1 MLINTLGRLLKLRI
15 TPKMRMV
22 AINLQLAELDRYLF
36 NELLKLIIVFI
47 EQFVAHFYRDGC

>member
-1 MLINTLGRLLKLRI
+1 
-15 TPKMRMV
+15 MRMV